1 LFRFVSK
8 LVYWIFALALMAMAV
23 VIAVSN
29 RAVVA
34 LSFEPLPFNLSAPL
48 YAVIFSSISIGL
60 VVGAIAGVWSS
71 GRRWRRKRKKDME
84 ASSGSTAL
92 TDN

>member
-23 VIAVSN
+23 VVAVSN
-29 RAVVA
+29 RDIVA
-34 LSFEPLPFNLSAPL
+34 LSFDPLPFNLSAPL

-60 VVGAIAGVWSS
+60 VAGAIAGVWSS

-84 ASSGSTAL
+84 TTSNSTAL
-92 TDN
+92 TDD